1 MVTPLNIAFVEW
13 PEDLSTGDP
22 QWIEL
27 SDSVTAVH
35 PDILVTNELP
45 FGPWLACSPVI
56 AGAMASLVSR
66 AYVVSSNRMGRALIR
81 AMSLNWNEKSRILL

>member
-1 MVTPLNIAFVEW
+1 LWNGPT
-13 PEDLSTGDP
+13 DLSTGDP

-45 FGPWLACSPVI
+45 FGPWLACRPVFSKDEAHLSVRAHEKALEGLI
-56 AGAMASLVSR
+56 ESRSSRRYFLAAGVER
-66 AYVVSSNRMGRALIR
+66 
-81 AMSLNWNEKSRILL
+81 